1 MGGHHFSGSF
11 RLQTDMTGD
20 GYYVR
25 AYTEGLAPEDI
36 QVNLRRNR
44 LVLQVAHSD
53 RYGLR
58 DPGARSSSQWQM
70 RVRKQLRLPYD
81 ADVTGMTTS
90 TDNGILEIFI
100 PRRKPYMPDEPLL
113 SR

>member
-1 MGGHHFSGSF
+1 
-11 RLQTDMTGD
+11 MTRD

-36 QVNLRRNR
+36 QVYLRRNR
-44 LVLQVAHSD
+44 LVLQVAQSD

-100 PRRKPYMPDEPLL
+100 PRWNPALPGEPFPT
-113 SR
+113 R